1 MLCSPQRAADRQL
14 PSCLTGICD
23 GINAQIWASGDF
35 ELLGGC
41 GNPTSG
47 RGCSLANVG
56 RRVLAPLMDKT
67 FLNRRQSD
75 EIATP
80 HRRHDTENG
89 AGNDIEHDHG
99 DDHGG
104 TPFEL

>member
-1 MLCSPQRAADRQL
+1 MLCPPQRAADRQL
-14 PSCLTGICD
+14 ASSLTGICD

-47 RGCSLANVG
+47 RGRCLANVG
-56 RRVLAPLMDKT
+56 GQVLAPLMGKT
-67 FLNRRQSD
+67 FLNRRHSD
-75 EIATP
+75 DTAIT

-89 AGNDIEHDHG
+89 TGNDIEHDHG